1 MNQLS
6 GSEPQTVGKLTMRV
20 QTAQTTRS
28 LVSEMVWQ
36 IEQGRDSAMPP
47 RLLTRPKQRR
57 CGVKSKV
64 HMGRR
69 ASRAPGKAPAP
80 PSFSQI
86 VRMTQASLS
95 VNERSGDDQ
104 RRRAL
109 QSGLS
114 RISGVPW
121 PQPAWLAT
129 LEAPTYRLA
138 QANWTLR
145 CPQCA
150 GGTVNACLSI
160 RPPMRDAVG
169 RRSQTRPS
177 ANPAKGLAGTTRDL
191 TSLCAASLS
200 RMTCCLTRRPL
211 ALGALRGG

>member
-1 MNQLS
+1 
-6 GSEPQTVGKLTMRV
+6 MRV

-64 HMGRR
+64 HRGRR
-69 ASRAPGKAPAP
+69 ASRAPGKAPAR

-104 RRRAL
+104 GVVRCNL
-109 QSGLS
+109 DGPGYQEFHGLS
-114 RISGVPW
+114 PLGW
-121 PQPAWLAT
+121 PHLKLQHTGW
-129 LEAPTYRLA
+129 YR
-138 QANWTLR
+138 
-145 CPQCA
+145 PI
-150 GGTVNACLSI
+150 G
-160 RPPMRDAVG
+160 
-169 RRSQTRPS
+169 
-177 ANPAKGLAGTTRDL
+177 
-191 TSLCAASLS
+191 LCAALNALVARSMLVYRSGRPCVMLS
-200 RMTCCLTRRPL
+200 VVVRKPDPRRTQRRGSPVRRGTLPL
-211 ALGALRGG
+211 YARHHCRG

>member
-1 MNQLS
+1 
-6 GSEPQTVGKLTMRV
+6 MRV

-69 ASRAPGKAPAP
+69 ASRAPGKAPAR

-121 PQPAWLAT
+121 PQPLGWPHLKLQHT
-129 LEAPTYRLA
+129 G
-138 QANWTLR
+138 WH
-145 CPQCA
+145 
-150 GGTVNACLSI
+150 
-160 RPPMRDAVG
+160 RPIG
-169 RRSQTRPS
+169 
-177 ANPAKGLAGTTRDL
+177 
-191 TSLCAASLS
+191 LCAALNALVARSMLVYRSGRPCVMLS
-200 RMTCCLTRRPL
+200 VDVRKPDPRRTQRRGSPVRRGTLPL
-211 ALGALRGG
+211 YARHHCRG

>member
-1 MNQLS
+1 
-6 GSEPQTVGKLTMRV
+6 MRV

-69 ASRAPGKAPAP
+69 ASRAPGKAPAR

-104 RRRAL
+104 ASCVAIWTVQDIPARFGWPHLKL
-109 QSGLS
+109 QHTG
-114 RISGVPW
+114 W
-121 PQPAWLAT
+121 H
-129 LEAPTYRLA
+129 
-138 QANWTLR
+138 
-145 CPQCA
+145 
-150 GGTVNACLSI
+150 
-160 RPPMRDAVG
+160 RPIG
-169 RRSQTRPS
+169 
-177 ANPAKGLAGTTRDL
+177 
-191 TSLCAASLS
+191 LCAALNALVARSMLVYRSGRPCVMLS
-200 RMTCCLTRRPL
+200 VDVRKPDPRRTQRRGSPVRRGTLPL
-211 ALGALRGG
+211 YARHHCRG

>member
-1 MNQLS
+1 MTTFLSSDRKIRRAATLHTQTETREPRLASACYEARLPASEAGHCRLNQLS

-28 LVSEMVWQ
+28 IVSEMVWQ

-69 ASRAPGKAPAP
+69 ASRAPGKAPAR

-121 PQPAWLAT
+121 VVSH
-129 LEAPTYRLA
+129 R
-138 QANWTLR
+138 
-145 CPQCA
+145 
-150 GGTVNACLSI
+150 V
-160 RPPMRDAVG
+160 V
-169 RRSQTRPS
+169 
-177 ANPAKGLAGTTRDL
+177 
-191 TSLCAASLS
+191 
-200 RMTCCLTRRPL
+200 
-211 ALGALRGG
+211 